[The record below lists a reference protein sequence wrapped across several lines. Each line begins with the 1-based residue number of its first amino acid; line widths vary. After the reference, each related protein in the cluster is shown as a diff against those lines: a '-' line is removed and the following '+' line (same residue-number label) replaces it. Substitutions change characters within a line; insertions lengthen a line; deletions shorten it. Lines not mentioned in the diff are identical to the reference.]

1 MSERKSGLDKTASR
15 PSWPDRLRAAAAAP
29 KGGPKYRPAL
39 KAKERPASKG
49 RVRKGKSHA

>member
-1 MSERKSGLDKTASR
+1 MSERKSGQDKTTSR
-15 PSWPDRLRAAAAAP
+15 PSWPDRLRAAATAP